1 MVLSL
6 RSNRT
11 GGQRESTN
19 PALALTRVAY
29 GFHSITETYRDDP
42 VEIVLL
48 EAGGRR
54 VGTTPRRAK
63 PLLRLVSAV
72 GENVTRTR
80 RTVLRTIGSTGL
92 AGVAVPSGARTERAE
107 HETIGVP
114 GDRPTIQ
121 GAVDDAEPGA
131 LVLVEPGTYE
141 GRVEVTTPELTIRGT
156 DRNEVLLDG
165 EFDRDHGIV
174 VEADGVALENVTA
187 RHYRVNAFY
196 WRYVEGFRGSYLTAY
211 NNGDYGI
218 YAYRSSDGRFE
229 HSYASGHVSAGFY
242 LGRNH
247 PFEAVIENVVAEHN
261 NLGYSGT
268 SAGGDLTIRDSTW
281 RYNRAGIVPNT
292 LDEADPPQEEN
303 RIVNN
308 EVYENHNTDA
318 PAKELTYPAF
328 GTGILLWG
336 GLDNLVEENEVRD
349 HENFG
354 IAAEPNVAEPSDNE
368 VRENDVSGSG
378 IADLALGHPAGGGNR
393 FADNE
398 FRTSLPEDI
407 ESDASDGDRRATAV
421 YEEQERRAEHDDVAA
436 GDWRDQPT
444 PDDQPTMPDPEAP
457 PRPAEKETSW
467 EA

>member
-1 MVLSL
+1 MVD
-6 RSNRT
+6 T
-11 GGQRESTN
+11 HAEQ
-19 PALALTRVAY
+19 
-29 GFHSITETYRDDP
+29 
-42 VEIVLL
+42 
-48 EAGGRR
+48 
-54 VGTTPRRAK
+54 
-63 PLLRLVSAV
+63 
-72 GENVTRTR
+72 TR
-80 RTVLRTIGSTGL
+80 RTLLRTVGIVGL
-92 AGVAVPSGARTERAE
+92 ASVAVPSGARTGRTDY
-107 HETIGVP
+107 ETIGVP

-121 GAVDDAEPGA
+121 DAVDDAEPGA

-141 GRVEVTTPELTIRGT
+141 ERVEVETPGLTIRGT
-156 DRNEVLLDG
+156 DRNEVVLDG

-211 NNGDYGI
+211 NNGDYGV
-218 YAYRSSDGRFE
+218 YAYRSRDGRFE

-268 SAGGDLTIRDSTW
+268 SAGGDLTIRDSIW

-303 RIVNN
+303 HIANN
-308 EVYENHNTDA
+308 EVYENHNVDA

-336 GLDNLVEENEVRD
+336 GLDNLVEDNEVRD
-349 HENFG
+349 HEHFG
-354 IAAEPNVAEPSDNE
+354 IVAEPNIAEPSGNE
-368 VRENDVSGSG
+368 VRENDVSDSG
-378 IADLALGHPAGGGNR
+378 IADLALGDPAGEDNR

-398 FRTSLPEDI
+398 FRSSRPDDI
-407 ESDASDGDRRATAV
+407 EVNASEGDDRVTAV
-421 YEEQERRAEHDDVAA
+421 YEEQERRAEDGDFEA

-444 PDDQPTMPDPEAP
+444 PDDRPTMPDPEAP
-457 PRPAEKETSW
+457 PRPAEKDTSW
-467 EA
+467 RP